1 MTVETTTS
9 SPGLARQAL
18 RWAARFGLGRRLA
31 LLLAASAIVSGLI
44 TYVALTR
51 STPLGPDPKTV
62 FLLLNINFVLLLAL
76 GAVIARKIALMWGER
91 RRGIA
96 GARLQS
102 RLVVLF
108 SLVAVTPAIIV
119 AVFSTFFFNFGIQA
133 WFSERVQVAL
143 SESLAVTKAYLDEH
157 QQNIRADVLVIAQ
170 DLDREWPLLRNNP
183 NLMNQFLGTQAAFR
197 ALPEAIVFDR
207 YGRVFASSG
216 LTFSLQ
222 FENLP
227 EWAIERAKGGDV
239 AILANETGD
248 RVRALVLVDS
258 LAEIYLYVGRY
269 VDPSVLN
276 HVSRTEQAVEAYQ
289 RLEGQSSGLQI
300 TFSLIFGVVALL
312 LLMASV
318 WVGLNFATRM
328 ARPIS
333 GLITA
338 TEKVRG
344 GDLSVRVP
352 EGPEGDEFGTLG
364 RAFNRMTERL
374 LSQQRDLIEANE
386 QLDDRRRFT
395 EAVLS
400 GVSAG
405 VIGLDERGRVDLPNR
420 SACELLST
428 TFEDLHHVPFGK
440 AVPEMAKLF
449 STVRRSPGRLAQGQI
464 EIVRGGRRRTLLVR
478 IGAEREGGGVKG
490 YVATFDDISE
500 LLAAQRKA
508 AWADIARRIAHEI
521 KNPLTPIQLS
531 AERLK
536 RKYQDE
542 IVSDPEVFDT
552 CTRTIIRQVEDIGRM
567 VDEFSAFAKMPA
579 PVMRDENLSELV
591 RQQVFL
597 QRNAHTEITYE
608 VETPGTTVVAH
619 CDGHQIGQAIT
630 NLLQNAADALS
641 EHATSSDEPRRIR
654 VLLVQTEN
662 QQIEIVVEDNG
673 PGLPGELKDR
683 LTEPYVTT
691 REKGTGLGLAIV
703 KKIMEDHGG
712 DLLIEDRKGGGV
724 RVSMVLP
731 VLQKEAR
738 THEVRKSE
746 TV

>member
-1 MTVETTTS
+1 MTAETTTS
-9 SPGLARQAL
+9 PPGFARHAFQ
-18 RWAARFGLGRRLA
+18 WARRRGLGRWLA
-31 LLLAASAIVSGLI
+31 WLLAASAIGSGLM

-62 FLLLNINFVLLLAL
+62 ALLLNIDFVLLLAL
-76 GAVIARKIALMWGER
+76 GAVIARKVALMWGQR

-108 SLVAVTPAIIV
+108 SLVAVTPTIIV
-119 AVFSTFFFNFGIQA
+119 AVFSTLFFNFGIQA
-133 WFSERVQVAL
+133 WFSERVRVAL
-143 SESLAVTKAYLDEH
+143 AESLAVTQAYLDEH
-157 QQNIRADVLVIAQ
+157 QQNIRADVLAIAQ
-170 DLDREWPLLRNNP
+170 DLDREWSLLLNNP
-183 NLMNQFLGTQAAFR
+183 GLLNQFLATQAAVR
-197 ALPEAIVFDR
+197 ALPEAILFDR
-207 YGRVFASSG
+207 YGRVFASAG
-216 LTFSLQ
+216 FTFSLQ

-227 EWAIERAKGGDV
+227 EWAIERAEEGDV
-239 AILANETGD
+239 AILANETSD

-258 LAEIYLYVGRY
+258 LTGTFLYVGRF

-276 HVSRTEQAVEAYQ
+276 HVKRTEQAVEAYQ

-300 TFSLIFGVVALL
+300 TFTLIFGVVALL

-318 WVGLNFATRM
+318 WVGLVFAANM

-333 GLITA
+333 SLILA

-344 GDLSVRVP
+344 GDLSARVP

-374 LSQQRDLIEANE
+374 LSQQSELIEANE
-386 QLDDRRRFT
+386 KLDDRRRFT

-405 VIGLDERGRVDLPNR
+405 VIGLDAGGRIDLPNR
-420 SACELLST
+420 SACELLGAKI
-428 TFEDLHHVPFGK
+428 EDLHHKPFGE

-449 STVRRSPGRLAQGQI
+449 ATVRRDPGRLAQAQI
-464 EIVRGGRRRTLLVR
+464 EILRDGRRRTLLVR
-478 IGAEREGGGVKG
+478 IGAEREGGRVMG
-490 YVATFDDISE
+490 YVATFDDISD
-500 LLAAQRKA
+500 LLAAQRMA

-531 AERLK
+531 AERLR
-536 RKYQDE
+536 RKYKDE
-542 IVSDPEVFDT
+542 ITTDPEVFET
-552 CTRTIIRQVEDIGRM
+552 CTLTIIRQVEDIGRM
-567 VDEFSAFAKMPA
+567 VDEFSSFAKMPA
-579 PVMRDENLSELV
+579 PVMREENLPELV

-597 QRNAHTEITYE
+597 QRNAHSEIAYAI
-608 VETPGTTVVAH
+608 ETPEIAATLQ
-619 CDGHQIGQAIT
+619 CDGRQIAQALT
-630 NLLQNAADALS
+630 NLLKNAAEALS
-641 EHATSSDEPRRIR
+641 EHSTTGSEAPRILVR
-654 VLLVQTEN
+654 VEIDDRQV
-662 QQIEIVVEDNG
+662 EIVVEDNG
-673 PGLPGELKDR
+673 HGLPGDLKDR
-683 LTEPYVTT
+683 VTEPYVTT

-712 DLLIEDRKGGGV
+712 DLLIGDRQGGGA
-724 RVSMVLP
+724 RISMVLP
-731 VLQKEAR
+731 VQQAESGASDAPA
-738 THEVRKSE
+738 SE

>member
-1 MTVETTTS
+1 MTVETTTA
-9 SPGLARQAL
+9 SPGLARQVL
-18 RWAARFGLGRRLA
+18 QWAARFGLGRRLA
-31 LLLAASAIVSGLI
+31 LLLAASAIGSGLI
-44 TYVALTR
+44 TYVVLTR

-62 FLLLNINFVLLLAL
+62 FLLLNVDFVLLLAL
-76 GAVIARKIALMWGER
+76 GAIIARKVALMWGER

-119 AVFSTFFFNFGIQA
+119 AVFSTLFFNFGIQA
-133 WFSERVQVAL
+133 WFSERVKVAL
-143 SESLAVTKAYLDEH
+143 SESLAVTQAYLDEH

-170 DLDREWPLLRNNP
+170 DLDREWPLLQSNP
-183 NLMNQFLGTQAAFR
+183 TLMNQFLGTQAAYR
-197 ALPEAIVFDR
+197 ALPEAVVFDR
-207 YGRVFASSG
+207 YGRVFANSG
-216 LTFSLQ
+216 FTFSLQ

-227 EWAIERAKGGDV
+227 EWAIERAKAGDV
-239 AILANETGD
+239 AILVNETGD

-258 LAEIYLYVGRY
+258 LAEVYLYVGRF
-269 VDPSVLN
+269 VDPSVLA
-276 HVSRTEQAVEAYQ
+276 HVERTEQAVEAYQ

-333 GLITA
+333 GLISA

-374 LSQQRDLIEANE
+374 LSQQGELIAANE

-420 SACELLST
+420 SACELLGT
-428 TFEDLHHVPFGK
+428 TIDDLHHVPFSK

-449 STVRRSPGRLAQGQI
+449 STVRRNPGRLAQGQI
-464 EIVRGGRRRTLLVR
+464 EILRGGRRRTLLVR

-542 IVSDPEVFDT
+542 IVSDPDVFDT

-567 VDEFSAFAKMPA
+567 VDEFSSFAKMPA
-579 PVMRDENLSELV
+579 PIMREENLTELV
-591 RQQVFL
+591 RQQIFL
-597 QRNAHTEITYE
+597 QRNAHPEIDYTVESTETA
-608 VETPGTTVVAH
+608 VVAL
-619 CDGHQIGQAIT
+619 CDGRQVGQALT

-641 EHATSSDEPRRIR
+641 EHGTAGEEARQIW
-654 VLLVQTEN
+654 VLLRQTDDR
-662 QQIEIVVEDNG
+662 QIEIAVEDNG

-712 DLLIEDRKGGGV
+712 DLLIEDRQGGGARISMTLASLKDEPRTAVV
-724 RVSMVLP
+724 R
-731 VLQKEAR
+731 
-738 THEVRKSE
+738 TSE
-746 TV
+746 TA

>member
-1 MTVETTTS
+1 MTVETTNA

-18 RWAARFGLGRRLA
+18 QWAARFGLGRRLA
-31 LLLAASAIVSGLI
+31 LLLAASAIGSGLI
-44 TYVALTR
+44 TYAALTR

-62 FLLLNINFVLLLAL
+62 FLLLNVDFILLLAL
-76 GAVIARKIALMWGER
+76 GAVIARKVALMWGER

-119 AVFSTFFFNFGIQA
+119 AVFSTLFFNFGIQA

-143 SESLAVTKAYLDEH
+143 SESLAVTQAYLDEH

-170 DLDREWPLLRNNP
+170 DLDREWSLLRNNP
-183 NLMNQFLGTQAAFR
+183 TLMNQFLGTQAAYR

-216 LTFSLQ
+216 FTFSLQ

-239 AILANETGD
+239 AILVNDTGD

-258 LAEIYLYVGRY
+258 LAEIYLYVGRF

-276 HVSRTEQAVEAYQ
+276 HVDRAEQAVEAYQ

-333 GLITA
+333 GLISA

-374 LSQQRDLIEANE
+374 LSQQRELIEANE

-405 VIGLDERGRVDLPNR
+405 VVGLDERGRIDLPNR
-420 SACELLST
+420 SACELLEMT
-428 TFEDLHHVPFGK
+428 LEDLHHVPFNK

-449 STVRRSPGRLAQGQI
+449 STVRRNPGRLAQGQI

-567 VDEFSAFAKMPA
+567 VDEFSSFAKMPT
-579 PVMRDENLSELV
+579 PVMREENLTELV

-597 QRNAHTEITYE
+597 QRNAHPEITYD
-608 VETPGTTVVAH
+608 VETPEAGIVAQ
-619 CDGHQIGQAIT
+619 CDGRQVAQALT

-641 EHATSSDEPRRIR
+641 EHGTADDEARRIG
-654 VLLVQTEN
+654 VLLRSDDG
-662 QQIEIVVEDNG
+662 QIAIVVEDNG
-673 PGLPGELKDR
+673 PGLPGDLKDR

-712 DLLIEDRKGGGV
+712 DLLIEDRQGGGA
-724 RVSMVLP
+724 RISMALP
-731 VLQKEAR
+731 GPKDELRTPEAR
-738 THEVRKSE
+738 TSE